1 MFIEPRIPIEYF
13 TSPQLAGLPS
23 TRVFLHVECNNT
35 DSLQCTRSWTSLGVL
50 ALGTALKYRSQ
61 QGCVNR
67 TILISGK
74 VCSFCE
80 EQKKQQ
86 SLYCGILSFF
96 FLSPLY
102 ISQIVFLFVFLQKDK
117 ISNSSSSESK
127 NLSRR
132 SASEESGVRF
142 NTSGLDRWS
151 GS

>member
-96 FLSPLY
+96 FFYPPFTSVKLSFYLFFFKK
-102 ISQIVFLFVFLQKDK
+102 IKFQILHLLSQRICQGGLHLR
-117 ISNSSSSESK
+117 
-127 NLSRR
+127 NL
-132 SASEESGVRF
+132 G
-142 NTSGLDRWS
+142 
-151 GS
+151 